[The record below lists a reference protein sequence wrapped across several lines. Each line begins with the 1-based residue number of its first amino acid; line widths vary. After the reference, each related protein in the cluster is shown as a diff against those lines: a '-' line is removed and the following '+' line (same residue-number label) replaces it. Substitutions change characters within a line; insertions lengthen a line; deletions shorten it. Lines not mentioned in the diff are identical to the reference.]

1 MIKEKNKT
9 INIEDIYNII
19 LELEIKER
27 NIYLNNFRILFRRVD
42 TDSDG
47 IINFYD
53 TSFLFGLIY
62 EEIKNEEGIN
72 INNKND
78 FINNL
83 MKIFN
88 HYIPKSLTFSQIV
101 KYLQETNKKI
111 LDILSKKND
120 IQDNTNDEMV

>member
-1 MIKEKNKT
+1 M
-9 INIEDIYNII
+9 
-19 LELEIKER
+19 
-27 NIYLNNFRILFRRVD
+27 D

-62 EEIKNEEGIN
+62 EEIKNDEGIN
-72 INNKND
+72 IKNKND

-120 IQDNTNDEMV
+120 IQDNANDEMV